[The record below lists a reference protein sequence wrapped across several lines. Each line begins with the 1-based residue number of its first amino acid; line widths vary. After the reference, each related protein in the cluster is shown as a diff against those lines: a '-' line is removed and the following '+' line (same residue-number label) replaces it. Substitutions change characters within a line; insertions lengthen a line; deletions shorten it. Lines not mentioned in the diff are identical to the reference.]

1 MPPRTLKRGAAAAA
15 KKRTVRKV
23 QNQQQPETAE
33 EALNLE
39 EKQTVVDKK
48 PVVMEEEESVVV
60 EDKLFTEEKKDGED
74 EIEADLVANGSAS
87 LKKEDEFKESVD
99 EYEKDER
106 LDFDDNEPEYEHEEY
121 GGVDYD
127 DKEIEQED
135 VQEVED
141 EVEEEHE
148 EKAGEEEEGN
158 LVEEELEEVPEELEG
173 EEDDEHA
180 GEEVERAEMADV
192 EEEDEHHEVFKE
204 RRKRKEFE
212 IFVGGLDKDATED
225 DLRKVFS
232 RVGEVAEARVMMNP
246 QTKKNKG
253 FAFLRFA
260 TVEQAKRAVTELKN
274 PVINGKQ
281 CGVTPSQD
289 SDTLFLG
296 NICKTWTKEALK
308 EKLKHYGVENVEDL
322 TLVEDSNNLGMNR
335 GFAFLEFSSRSDAMN
350 AFKRLQKRDVLF
362 GVDRPAKV
370 SFADSFIGPG
380 DEIMAQAGLYFT
392 LPVVSCVVDQSALD
406 FYLGFCLIQYSVMY
420 LYNSS
425 LSLVKIMLIVAWTML
440 GGHDGVIFCALHFN
454 FILQSYLSMFLFDAF
469 LAAAATVA
477 ARENGAIRVLRCLHV
492 KTLFIDGLPASW
504 DEDRF
509 RVLLKKYGNIE
520 KIELARNM
528 PSARRKDFGFV
539 TFDTHDAAVACA
551 KSINNVELG
560 EGDNKVKVR
569 ARLSR
574 PLQRGKGK
582 HASRDDFRSGHG
594 ASRVVRGPWVRPL
607 QHSYS
612 TRAVRGIATRA
623 PPVSLKR
630 SPGLRE
636 RRPPLMSMPARSR
649 PLAPHSRS
657 YDRRPPPPSYPKG
670 TFKREYVRHEELP
683 SPRSRPAVD
692 YGPRSVPERRPSYRE
707 DYSSRGTSYSDLPRS
722 TSRTSARRAYA
733 DDGYNQRY
741 ERPPPS
747 YHEGRSRDYDS
758 VAGSKRPYSAIDD
771 IPPRYADAG
780 ARHSR
785 PRLDYELGS
794 RASQYGDAYSDRLG
808 RSAVG
813 YGGSRN
819 SISSQDSHGMYSSR
833 QGMGYGGSYGGSDG
847 GIYQSSYSGDYMSRG
862 GDVGGSSYSSMYS
875 SRGMG
880 SSNYMGTV
888 FFLEIMVYGDVD
900 MLLIAKR
907 RCGLLKLVLIVL
919 TVLDDVDKCNR
930 PLYVVEKVELRVL
943 QNEKKFDSQVFGA
956 FRGMVM
962 VASGSLDLLFT
973 KTSKVLQC
981 LVGIS
986 CDFSQCSDYYV
997 G

>member
-1 MPPRTLKRGAAAAA
+1 MPPRTLKRHPAADV
-15 KKRTVRKV
+15 KKRTARKV
-23 QNQQQPETAE
+23 QNQQQPKKAE
-33 EALNLE
+33 EVLILE
-39 EKQTVVDKK
+39 EKSTVVDEK
-48 PVVMEEEESVVV
+48 PVVMEEEKSVVV
-60 EDKLFTEEKKDGED
+60 EDKLVTEEKKGEED
-74 EIEADLVANGSAS
+74 EIGADLDANGSAS
-87 LKKEDEFKESVD
+87 LKKEDEVKESVD

-106 LDFDDNEPEYEHEEY
+106 LDFDDNELEYEHEEY

-127 DKEIEQED
+127 DKEAEQED
-135 VQEVED
+135 DQEVED
-141 EVEEEHE
+141 EVEEE
-148 EKAGEEEEGN
+148 GD
-158 LVEEELEEVPEELEG
+158 LVEEELEEVPEELES

-180 GEEVERAEMADV
+180 GEDVERSEMAYV
-192 EEEDEHHEVFKE
+192 EEEEDHHEVFKE

-212 IFVGGLDKDATED
+212 VFVGGLDKDATED

-232 RVGEVAEARVMMNP
+232 RVGEVTEVRLMMNP
-246 QTKKNKG
+246 QAKKNKG

-322 TLVEDSNNLGMNR
+322 TLVEDSNSMGMNR
-335 GFAFLEFSSRSDAMN
+335 GFAFLEFSSRSDAMD

-380 DEIMAQAGLYFT
+380 DEIMAQ
-392 LPVVSCVVDQSALD
+392 
-406 FYLGFCLIQYSVMY
+406 
-420 LYNSS
+420 
-425 LSLVKIMLIVAWTML
+425 
-440 GGHDGVIFCALHFN
+440 
-454 FILQSYLSMFLFDAF
+454 
-469 LAAAATVA
+469 
-477 ARENGAIRVLRCLHV
+477 V
-492 KTLFIDGLPASW
+492 KTVFIDGLPASW
-504 DEDRF
+504 DEDHF

-582 HASRDDFRSGHG
+582 HVSRGDFRSGHG
-594 ASRVVRGPWVRPL
+594 ASRVVRGPWLRPL
-607 QHSYS
+607 KHSYS
-612 TRAVRGIATRA
+612 THAVRGIATHA

-636 RRPPLMSMPARSR
+636 RRPPMMSMPARSR

-657 YDRRPPPPSYPKG
+657 YDRRPIPPSYPKSS
-670 TFKREYVRHEELP
+670 FKREYVRHKELP
-683 SPRSRPAVD
+683 PPRSRPALD
-692 YGPRSVPERRPSYRE
+692 YGPRSVTERCPSYRE

-747 YHEGRSRDYDS
+747 YRERCSRDYDP
-758 VAGSKRPYSAIDD
+758 VAGSKRPYSAMDD
-771 IPPRYADAG
+771 IPPRYADAS

-785 PRLDYELGS
+785 PRLDYERGS
-794 RASQYGDAYSDRLG
+794 SASQYGDAYGDRLG

-813 YGGSRN
+813 YGGSRS

-833 QGMGYGGSYGGSDG
+833 QGMGYGGSYGGSEG
-847 GIYQSSYSGDYMSRG
+847 GMYRSSYSGDYMSRG
-862 GDVGGSSYSSMYS
+862 SDVGAQDHTI
-875 SRGMG
+875 
-880 SSNYMGTV
+880 N
-888 FFLEIMVYGDVD
+888 
-900 MLLIAKR
+900 
-907 RCGLLKLVLIVL
+907 
-919 TVLDDVDKCNR
+919 
-930 PLYVVEKVELRVL
+930 
-943 QNEKKFDSQVFGA
+943 
-956 FRGMVM
+956 
-962 VASGSLDLLFT
+962 
-973 KTSKVLQC
+973 
-981 LVGIS
+981 
-986 CDFSQCSDYYV
+986 
-997 G
+997 

>member
-1 MPPRTLKRGAAAAA
+1 MPPRTLKRGAAADV
-15 KKRTVRKV
+15 KKRTARKV
-23 QNQQQPETAE
+23 QNQQQTKKAE
-33 EALNLE
+33 EVLILE
-39 EKQTVVDKK
+39 EKSTVVDEK
-48 PVVMEEEESVVV
+48 PVVMEEEKSVVV
-60 EDKLFTEEKKDGED
+60 EDKLVIEEKKGEED
-74 EIEADLVANGSAS
+74 EIGADLDANGSAS
-87 LKKEDEFKESVD
+87 LKKEDEVKESVD

-106 LDFDDNEPEYEHEEY
+106 LDFDDNELEYEHEEY

-127 DKEIEQED
+127 DKEAEQED
-135 VQEVED
+135 DQEVED

-148 EKAGEEEEGN
+148 ENAGEEEEGD
-158 LVEEELEEVPEELEG
+158 LVEEELEEVPEELES

-180 GEEVERAEMADV
+180 GEDVERAEMVDV
-192 EEEDEHHEVFKE
+192 EEEEDHHEVFKE

-212 IFVGGLDKDATED
+212 VFVGGLDKDATED

-232 RVGEVAEARVMMNP
+232 RVGEVTEVRLMMNP
-246 QTKKNKG
+246 QAKKNKG

-322 TLVEDSNNLGMNR
+322 TLVEDSNSMGMNR
-335 GFAFLEFSSRSDAMN
+335 GFAFLEFSSRSDAMD

-380 DEIMAQAGLYFT
+380 DEIMAQVNIYLTDMLKLYISPKTGSTGSNT
-392 LPVVSCVVDQSALD
+392 LKAAIYGAVYLGSYLPYLSIAFVVSELKNGSTN
-406 FYLGFCLIQYSVMY
+406 I
-420 LYNSS
+420 
-425 LSLVKIMLIVAWTML
+425 IVQ
-440 GGHDGVIFCALHFN
+440 V
-454 FILQSYLSMFLFDAF
+454 Q
-469 LAAAATVA
+469 
-477 ARENGAIRVLRCLHV
+477 V
-492 KTLFIDGLPASW
+492 KTVFIDGLPASW
-504 DEDRF
+504 DEDHF

-582 HASRDDFRSGHG
+582 HVSRGDFRSGHG
-594 ASRVVRGPWVRPL
+594 ASRVARGPWLRPL
-607 QHSYS
+607 KHSYS
-612 TRAVRGIATRA
+612 THAVRGIATHA

-636 RRPPLMSMPARSR
+636 RRPPMMSMPARSR
-649 PLAPHSRS
+649 PLAPHSS
-657 YDRRPPPPSYPKG
+657 DTFCFALLKAPSYPKSS
-670 TFKREYVRHEELP
+670 FKREYVRHKELP
-683 SPRSRPAVD
+683 PPRSRPALD
-692 YGPRSVPERRPSYRE
+692 YGPRSVTERRPSYRE

-741 ERPPPS
+741 ERPTPS
-747 YHEGRSRDYDS
+747 YRERCSRDYDP
-758 VAGSKRPYSAIDD
+758 VAGSKRPYSAMDD
-771 IPPRYADAG
+771 IPPRYADAS

-785 PRLDYELGS
+785 PRLDYERGS
-794 RASQYGDAYSDRLG
+794 SASQYGDAYGDRLG

-813 YGGSRN
+813 YGGSRS

-833 QGMGYGGSYGGSDG
+833 QGMGYGGSYGGSEG
-847 GIYQSSYSGDYMSRG
+847 GMYRSSYSGDYMSRG
-862 GDVGGSSYSSMYS
+862 SDVGGSSYSSMYS
-875 SRGMG
+875 SHSMG
-880 SSNYMGTV
+880 STNYTGT
-888 FFLEIMVYGDVD
+888 G
-900 MLLIAKR
+900 
-907 RCGLLKLVLIVL
+907 
-919 TVLDDVDKCNR
+919 
-930 PLYVVEKVELRVL
+930 
-943 QNEKKFDSQVFGA
+943 S
-956 FRGMVM
+956 
-962 VASGSLDLLFT
+962 SGS
-973 KTSKVLQC
+973 
-981 LVGIS
+981 
-986 CDFSQCSDYYV
+986 YY
-997 G
+997 